1 MSYIQTSSS
10 SSYYSSLSA
19 TDLKS
24 LGGTIATLST
34 RALFRSSDNLRASVE
49 EDDDDAPANKTIVVP
64 EQFAFANKEQP
75 MSHTPNIPSIGV
87 GSTNEPRR
95 VRVTLPPDTSSRA
108 MRVSFSPKARVR
120 IIPSQ
125 REMSKELKANF
136 WRTPEE
142 TTASHKEVAK
152 TVKAV
157 RAAGTGLASAPNG
170 DALCARGLENLFPI
184 ASLRLKTR
192 REELT
197 NAVLTAQEKEW
208 KEGCWLA
215 NPEYLRATSIM
226 YTSRSAEEAIM
237 RGAKDE
243 AQARDMQR
251 QKTATAA

>member
-1 MSYIQTSSS
+1 MTYIQASSS

-34 RALFRSSDNLRASVE
+34 RALFGSSDNLRASVE
-49 EDDDDAPANKTIVVP
+49 DDDDVPANKTIVAP
-64 EQFAFANKEQP
+64 EQIVFANKEQP
-75 MSHTPNIPSIGV
+75 MSHTPNIPSTSV

-95 VRVTLPPDTSSRA
+95 VRFTLPPDTSSRA
-108 MRVSFSPKARVR
+108 VQVSFSPKARVR

-125 REMSKELKANF
+125 REMSKDLKANF

-142 TTASHKEVAK
+142 TTASHKEVVK

-157 RAAGTGLASAPNG
+157 RAAGTGLVPAANG
-170 DALCARGLENLFPI
+170 DFLCARGLENLFPI

-215 NPEYLRATSIM
+215 NPEYLRAISIL

-243 AQARDMQR
+243 AQVRGMRR
-251 QKTATAA
+251 QKAATAA